1 MSENGS
7 QLRRDPHHGGWV
19 LLPRQ
24 PEREQLLSIPHNEW
38 PSDSPNALL
47 ESEPSGAHVVYHVKT
62 TLPDGREH
70 TVRAIANRFALYRV
84 EGQEDREGQ
93 GMYDL
98 MRGIGAHEI
107 IVESPNETDS
117 ILTLSPY
124 QYALTLRAVQERI
137 RDLRRD
143 IRLFSFSFFREWFCG
158 ENGIARHPHSQLI
171 ASAIVP
177 LGLATELDA
186 ARAHF
191 EYKDRCLF
199 CDMIRQE
206 LQDESRIVFE
216 SDDYIAYC
224 PFASRYP
231 FEVHLFSKTH
241 AADYHDEPETRLP
254 GLAAAIRD
262 VATRLDAA
270 IPGWRVLLALH
281 TAPVPSARRHFPS
294 SHGSFF
300 HWHFEFLPQPP
311 GFIDWFART
320 GAHVEC
326 TAPESAAQFLRG
338 VTVSSP
344 WE

>member
-1 MSENGS
+1 MSDQSS
-7 QLRRDPHHGGWV
+7 QLRRDSHHGGWV

-24 PEREQLLSIPHNEW
+24 PEREQLLAIPHELW
-38 PSDSPNALL
+38 PTDTPNALF
-47 ESEPSGAHVVYHVKT
+47 ESETSGAQVVYSVKT
-62 TLPDGREH
+62 ALPDGKEH
-70 TVRAIANRFALYRV
+70 PVRVIANRFAMYRV
-84 EGQEDREGQ
+84 EGQENREGQ
-93 GMYDL
+93 GIYDL

-107 IVESPNETDS
+107 IVESPNESDS
-117 ILTLSPY
+117 LLTLSPY

-143 IRLFSFSFFREWFCG
+143 IRLVSFSFFREWLCG
-158 ENGIARHPHSQLI
+158 DHCVARHPHSQLI

-177 LGLATELDA
+177 LGLANELDA
-186 ARAHF
+186 ARVHF

-206 LQDESRIVFE
+206 LQDESRLVFE
-216 SDDYIAYC
+216 SDDYLAYC

-231 FEVHLFSKTH
+231 FEVHLFSKNH
-241 AADYHDEPETRLP
+241 SAEFHDEPEGRLP
-254 GLAAAIRD
+254 ALAAAIRD
-262 VATRLDAA
+262 IAARLESA

-294 SHGSFF
+294 SHGSFY

-320 GAHVEC
+320 GTHVEC
-326 TAPESAAQFLRG
+326 TAPENAAAFLRE
-338 VTVSSP
+338 VNVPSP